1 MVYYFNKVEAFT
13 NTIKIINTIMDF
25 LSSLPNEVF
34 WLWLSGLTFFITAL
48 VFLLGP
54 WRREKSELM
63 SAFLGFL
70 GGMSLF
76 HLFGGASMLWGNPF
90 LMYIAVFAATTG
102 SAFVVKFPLL
112 SIANAQLRKM
122 LFYAALTIAW
132 VLVLWL
138 LVSGADPMVSMKA
151 ASLYMIVF
159 SGLSGAYMVWK
170 GFLFKE
176 PDTRIKCLGGGCSIW
191 FCCFLTHLLVLT
203 VGMIALAKLF
213 MVLTPVTLVLTVYI
227 ARRLTAQSK
236 LSAT

>member
-1 MVYYFNKVEAFT
+1 MVDYYNMEL
-13 NTIKIINTIMDF
+13 F
-25 LSSLPNEVF
+25 LNLPNEVF
-34 WLWLSGLTFFITAL
+34 WLWLSGATFLVMTL

-63 SAFLGFL
+63 GAFLGFL

-76 HLFGGASMLWGNPF
+76 PLLRGASMLWENPF
-90 LMYIAVFAATTG
+90 LMYLAAFAATTG

-112 SIANAQLRKM
+112 SIANIKLRKIF
-122 LFYAALTIAW
+122 FYAALTIAW
-132 VLVLWL
+132 ILVLWL

-151 ASLYMIVF
+151 ASVYMIVF

-176 PDTRIKCLGGGCSIW
+176 PTTKIKCLGGGCSIW
-191 FCCFLTHLLVLT
+191 FCCFLTHSLVLT

-213 MVLTPVTLVLTVYI
+213 MILTPITLVFTVFI
-227 ARRLTAQSK
+227 ARRLSIQPK
-236 LSAT
+236 LKVT